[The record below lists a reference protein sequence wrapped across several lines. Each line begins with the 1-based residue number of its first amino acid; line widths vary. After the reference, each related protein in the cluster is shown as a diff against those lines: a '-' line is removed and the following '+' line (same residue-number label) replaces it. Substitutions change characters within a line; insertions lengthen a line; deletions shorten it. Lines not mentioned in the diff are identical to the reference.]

1 MSGGVYITYK
11 GHWRFREF
19 LILVVISPAKKLDM
33 SVDDR
38 APATSPDFAA
48 DARTLAGVARELSHD
63 DLRALMSISPA
74 IAAHCTAFTF
84 CLPLKCE
91 QMAIPIVNM

>member
-1 MSGGVYITYK
+1 M
-11 GHWRFREF
+11 
-19 LILVVISPAKKLDM
+19 LVVISPAKKLDM

-38 APATSPDFAA
+38 APTTLPDFAA

-74 IAAHCTAFTF
+74 LAELNAELRADLQTVRDVIKFPFRNH
-84 CLPLKCE
+84 L
-91 QMAIPIVNM
+91 